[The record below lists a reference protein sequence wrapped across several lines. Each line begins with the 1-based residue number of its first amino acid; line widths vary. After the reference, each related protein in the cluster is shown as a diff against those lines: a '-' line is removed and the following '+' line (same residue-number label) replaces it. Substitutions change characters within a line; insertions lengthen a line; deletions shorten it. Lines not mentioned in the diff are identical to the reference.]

1 MFLAQT
7 DREDNGP
14 LHLIFTPI
22 QREHRYDICTGN
34 ECKRI
39 ELFFQSQK
47 HPQCDANRTIHRCWT
62 ADHQKGCFM
71 AVCDHQRWL
80 VWKTPQFCTHNGN
93 HIHILSKTGKWN
105 EFVEG
110 K

>member
-1 MFLAQT
+1 MTSAQ
-7 DREDNGP
+7 G
-14 LHLIFTPI
+14 
-22 QREHRYDICTGN
+22 
-34 ECKRI
+34 I

-93 HIHILSKTGKWN
+93 QIHKFSAKPGNGMNAPPAEI
-105 EFVEG
+105 E
-110 K
+110 